1 MSERSERMKVSSDAL
16 LACPFCGCDPVHQR
30 VEEYCEGEWYV
41 VCEVCRATGPRCD
54 TEERARRYWNQSHA
68 NTQISG
74 GTPSA
79 EAGCSAFRIAYP
91 RDDKQYEYVE
101 QRHMIEYPS
110 AKAGWEQI
118 VRHDGMAGQPCF
130 YVWRRLRRPNTQ
142 ISGGTPSADLGVRR
156 LEVTDGSAIQ
166 SR

>member
-1 MSERSERMKVSSDAL
+1 MDLCGHTVRVQDPDDERQLWRWE
-16 LACPFCGCDPVHQR
+16 CQR
-30 VEEYCEGEWYV
+30 LRGHDGEHASTNRVRVFVWHDND
-41 VCEVCRATGPRCD
+41 EIIP
-54 TEERARRYWNQSHA
+54 A